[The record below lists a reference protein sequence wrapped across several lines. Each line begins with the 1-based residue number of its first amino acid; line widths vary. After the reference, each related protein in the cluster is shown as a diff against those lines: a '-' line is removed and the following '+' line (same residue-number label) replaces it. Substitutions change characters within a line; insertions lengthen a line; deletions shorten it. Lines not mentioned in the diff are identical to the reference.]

1 MGREDGIWAGVG
13 VGWDVEQCEESRKK
27 ELEETEQI
35 GSTKQNRRNKYK
47 YITQL
52 PGNTKLSY
60 KLLVREMFTA
70 CRQRREKVKG

>member
-35 GSTKQNRRNKYK
+35 GSTK
-47 YITQL
+47 
-52 PGNTKLSY
+52 
-60 KLLVREMFTA
+60 
-70 CRQRREKVKG
+70 